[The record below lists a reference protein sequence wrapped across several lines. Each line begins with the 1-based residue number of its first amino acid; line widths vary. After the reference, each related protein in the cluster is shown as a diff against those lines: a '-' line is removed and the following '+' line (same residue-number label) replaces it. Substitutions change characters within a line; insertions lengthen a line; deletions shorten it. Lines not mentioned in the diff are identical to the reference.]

1 MHKTL
6 WDKKKHN
13 NKREMIRAARNLF
26 ETKGY
31 HNTSV
36 KELCEEVMISKTT
49 FFNYFGSKDQ
59 LIRII
64 FDSAFEDTKATVE
77 SKFEADGNPIDA
89 IECVLDCMIED
100 VSAYPE
106 VSTTA
111 FELMIRSEEMR
122 TFKYGYE
129 KLILKY
135 IGQAKKLQ
143 LIRDELSEE
152 VASVMLMGSFYAL
165 TFANPE
171 TISKE
176 KKKRII
182 QDILSIIK

>member
-1 MHKTL
+1 MHNTL

-26 ETKGY
+26 EAKGY

-64 FDSAFEDTKATVE
+64 FDSAFEDTKNTVE
-77 SKFEADGNPIDA
+77 SKFGDEGNPIDA
-89 IECVLDCMIED
+89 IECVLDCMIGD
-100 VSAYPE
+100 VAAYPE

-122 TFKYGYE
+122 TFKDGYE

-135 IGQAKKLQ
+135 IKKAKHENM
-143 LIRDELSEE
+143 IRDDLSED
-152 VASVMLMGSFYAL
+152 VATVMLMGSFYAL

-171 TISKE
+171 TISKA
-176 KKKRII
+176 KKQQII
-182 QDILSIIK
+182 KQVLSIIK

>member
-77 SKFEADGNPIDA
+77 SD
-89 IECVLDCMIED
+89 
-100 VSAYPE
+100 Y
-106 VSTTA
+106 
-111 FELMIRSEEMR
+111 
-122 TFKYGYE
+122 
-129 KLILKY
+129 
-135 IGQAKKLQ
+135 
-143 LIRDELSEE
+143 
-152 VASVMLMGSFYAL
+152 
-165 TFANPE
+165 
-171 TISKE
+171 SK
-176 KKKRII
+176 
-182 QDILSIIK
+182 Q